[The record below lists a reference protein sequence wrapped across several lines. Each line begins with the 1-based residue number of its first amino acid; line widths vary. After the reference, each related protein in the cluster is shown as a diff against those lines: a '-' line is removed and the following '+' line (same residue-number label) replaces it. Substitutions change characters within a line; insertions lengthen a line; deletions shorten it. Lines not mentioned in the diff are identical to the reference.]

1 MVAVPATINQL
12 QTMKIPNVLFIAVML
27 VTLDVLHAAEK
38 PLNVLLITADD
49 LGYEAVDFLQGK
61 VPGVMP
67 HLDKLA
73 SESLSFQHGFV
84 NAAICAPS
92 RSIIATGRYG
102 HNSGLY
108 GFNKMPQ
115 KIPTVFETFQKAG
128 YLTGIL
134 GKVSHSTPDPTFKWD
149 FVHDYAELGAGR
161 SSTKY
166 HDFAQEFFARCK
178 QENKPFYFMVNSHD
192 PHRPFYDPE
201 GKGRSMKGAEVPTR
215 LFKPEEIAIPGYLP
229 DLPDVRK
236 EYATYYNSVRRLD
249 DTVGRVLEALDASGL
264 ADHTLVIFISDNGS
278 SFPFAKANTY
288 LASNRTPML
297 IRWPGV
303 TKAGS
308 VDANHFVSE
317 VDFFA
322 TFMEATGVQAP
333 QGLDGRSLVPLIK
346 GKEQDGRDYVF
357 TQIDYKNGK
366 DPVPMRCIQDQHYGY
381 IFNAWSDGRFN
392 YKNNN
397 EGETFKAMESAGP
410 TNPGIQARVDMFRH
424 RVPQE
429 FYDLE
434 KDPACV
440 NNLIH
445 DPQHQELAKK
455 YQDIMRRWMVDT
467 HDFCLAAF
475 DVRDNPAKL
484 AQAVAQ
490 YPKLDKSAGAAS
502 EAGDEASPSDGEKAA
517 KRKTKHAGGQN
528 GPAQTHDESS
538 ESQTQPSNE

>member
-1 MVAVPATINQL
+1 MKQNCGKNKLKMKTSLLLAAT
-12 QTMKIPNVLFIAVML
+12 VLLTPL
-27 VTLDVLHAAEK
+27 VKVHAAEP
-38 PLNVLLITADD
+38 PLNILLITADD
-49 LGYEAVDFLQGK
+49 LGYEAVDFLHGK

-73 SESLSFQHGFV
+73 AESLSFQHGFV

-92 RSIIATGRYG
+92 RGIIATGRYG
-102 HNSGLY
+102 QNSGVY

-128 YLTGIL
+128 YLTGVL
-134 GKVSHSTPDPTFKWD
+134 GKVSHSTPDPTFRWD
-149 FVHDYAELGAGR
+149 FVHDYAELGCGR
-161 SSTKY
+161 SPTKY
-166 HDFAQEFFARCK
+166 HDYCVEFFNHCK

-192 PHRPFYDPE
+192 PHRPFYDPA
-201 GKGRSMKGAEVPTR
+201 GRPMKGAEVPSR
-215 LFKPEEIAIPGYLP
+215 LFRPEEIVIPGYLP
-229 DLPDVRK
+229 DLPGVRK

-249 DTVGRVLEALDASGL
+249 DTVGRVLEALEASGL
-264 ADHTLVIFISDNGS
+264 ADHTLVIFITDNGS

-308 VDANHFVSE
+308 VDATHFVAE

-322 TFMEATGVQAP
+322 TFMEAAGLPIP
-333 QGLDGRSLVPLIK
+333 QGLDGRSFLPLLK
-346 GKEQDGRDYVF
+346 GGEQGDRKYVF
-357 TQIDYKNGK
+357 TQIDYKAGG
-366 DPVPMRCIQDQHYGY
+366 PATPMRCVQDQRYSY
-381 IFNAWSDGRFN
+381 IFNAWSDGKVN

-397 EGETFKAMESAGP
+397 EGLTFKAMEEAGKTDP
-410 TNPGIQARVDMFRH
+410 AIQERVDMFRH

-434 KDPACV
+434 KDPACT

-445 DPQHQELAKK
+445 DSQHQELVKQF
-455 YQDIMRRWMVDT
+455 QDVLRRWMVYT

-484 AQAVAQ
+484 AQAMAK
-490 YPKLDKSAGAAS
+490 YPKLDKSGGTAS
-502 EAGDEASPSDGEKAA
+502 EAGDEVSPASPATDDKTSKRKANRAA
-517 KRKTKHAGGQN
+517 KKNA
-528 GPAQTHDESS
+528 P
-538 ESQTQPSNE
+538 